1 MVAVRL
7 LVAFFGGGWCI
18 GSGCFVL
25 WLFCHE
31 INSYLLAVV
40 VNFMAKQPQ
49 NKATATNA
57 PTTTEEGDQQADSDH
72 YGYADNQGGE

>member
-1 MVAVRL
+1 MRQALQSASKHKINHHRQQ
-7 LVAFFGGGWCI
+7 I
-18 GSGCFVL
+18 GV
-25 WLFCHE
+25 
-31 INSYLLAVV
+31 YL
-40 VNFMAKQPQ
+40 MAKQPQ

>member
-1 MVAVRL
+1 
-7 LVAFFGGGWCI
+7 
-18 GSGCFVL
+18 
-25 WLFCHE
+25 
-31 INSYLLAVV
+31 
-40 VNFMAKQPQ
+40 MAKQPQ